1 MDLTFQELKDAVL
14 GLDSKQ
20 QEEIANANGFEKVDS
35 KKIDLSDKN
44 NKLLV
49 EQVDVLKETNK
60 KLTATITA
68 IETKELTDRKDTVIS
83 LAITEG
89 RILPADK
96 EKWEKRFDSQPDFT
110 ADILAEQPKVVDLTD
125 HGTGDKGKGPV
136 EELTAEE
143 KQTCKL
149 LELTEAEFRADGKP
163 APKKEGE

>member
-1 MDLTFQELKDAVL
+1 MDLTFQELKDAVR
-14 GLDSKQ
+14 GLPKND
-20 QEEIANANGFEKVDS
+20 QEEIAKATGFGKDDS
-35 KKIDLSDKN
+35 QQIALADQ
-44 NKLLV
+44 NKLLT
-49 EQVDVLKETNK
+49 EQVEVFKETNK
-60 KLTATITA
+60 KLTAKITA

-136 EELTAEE
+136 EELTADE
-143 KQTCKL
+143 KQMAKML
-149 LELTEAEFRADGKP
+149 DLTEAEFRANGKP
-163 APKKEGE
+163 TPKKEGE

>member
-20 QEEIANANGFEKVDS
+20 REEIVAATGLGKDDSEKIVLTDQ
-35 KKIDLSDKN
+35 

-49 EQVDVLKETNK
+49 EQIEVFKETNK
-60 KLTATITA
+60 KLTAKITA
-68 IETKELTDRKDTVIS
+68 IETKELTDRKDAVIS

-110 ADILAEQPKVVDLTD
+110 AEILAEQPIQIDLVE
-125 HGTGDKGKGPV
+125 HGTGDKGKSNV
-136 EELTAEE
+136 KELTVDE
-143 KQTCKL
+143 KNTAKML
-149 LELTEAEFRADGKP
+149 GLTEEEFREDGVPK
-163 APKKEGE
+163 KKEGE